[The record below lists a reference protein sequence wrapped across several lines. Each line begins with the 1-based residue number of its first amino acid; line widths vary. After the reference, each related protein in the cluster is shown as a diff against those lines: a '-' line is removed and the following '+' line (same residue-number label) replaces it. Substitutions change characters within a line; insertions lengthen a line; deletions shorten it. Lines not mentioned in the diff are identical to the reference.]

1 MTDQQRVRGGDGRY
15 LRTLEGAER
24 QARAAELRSQGLS
37 YRKIA
42 AAMADEGS
50 ASALYNV
57 KTAFDDVRTAM
68 AAVVQESAEAA
79 VQFELDRLDA
89 ELVRLNSL
97 YGEVE
102 AAMGREHATV
112 SQGKVVTTDDG
123 ATVPD
128 DEFLLK
134 CVDRLTRIDEQ
145 RRRNG
150 ESRRRLLGLD
160 QPAKSQVSGGLT
172 YEVVGIDPETL
183 R

>member
-42 AAMADEGS
+42 ATMADEGS
-50 ASALYNV
+50 AGALYNV
-57 KTAFDDVRTAM
+57 KTAFEDVRTAM

-79 VQFELDRLDA
+79 VQFELDRLDLLHRKA
-89 ELVRLNSL
+89 MEVLKRHHIAVSNGRVVVVG
-97 YGEVE
+97 GEPL
-102 AAMGREHATV
+102 
-112 SQGKVVTTDDG
+112 QDDG
-123 ATVPD
+123 PVLAAI
-128 DEFLLK
+128 
-134 CVDRLTRIDEQ
+134 DRVVKIS
-145 RRRNG
+145 

-160 QPAKSQVSGGLT
+160 QPAKTQVSGGLT